1 MDTDGPVAAV
11 LLAAE
16 VDSAGTLRCIADSDA
31 IEAAI
36 GTLARAS
43 IDELVI
49 VLGEP
54 AGTLAFQMAAP
65 VTTVR
70 RDAGWQAGIAR
81 GIANGL
87 RALQPDSVAIVLT
100 TAALGP
106 ADARELRRV
115 IRRFRRGESAL
126 FAFERDGQPALP
138 VLVDRRY
145 RSVLLGVQDGQDA
158 AAVVAEH
165 PDGCVLVAP
174 GRSTPSPATE

>member
-1 MDTDGPVAAV
+1 METPGPVAAI
-11 LLAAE
+11 LLAAQSDE
-16 VDSAGTLRCIADSDA
+16 SGALRCIADSDA
-31 IEAAI
+31 IEATI
-36 GTLARAS
+36 GTLARAN

-70 RDAGWQAGIAR
+70 RDAGWQHGIAR

-87 RALQPDSVAIVLT
+87 RALQPDAVAVVLA
-100 TAALGP
+100 TAALGA

-126 FAFERDGQPALP
+126 FAFEHDGQPVLP

-145 RSVLLGVQDGQDA
+145 RSVLLGVKDGEDA
-158 AAVVAEH
+158 AAAVAAH

-174 GRSTPSPATE
+174 GHSTPSPATD

>member
-1 MDTDGPVAAV
+1 MEAPGPVAAI
-11 LLAAE
+11 LLAADFDRE
-16 VDSAGTLRCIADSDA
+16 GALRCIADSDA

-36 GTLARAS
+36 GTLARAAV
-43 IDELVI
+43 DELVV

-70 RDAGWQAGIAR
+70 RDAAWQHGIAR

-87 RALQPDSVAIVLT
+87 RALQPDSVAIVLA

-106 ADARELRRV
+106 AHARELRRV
-115 IRRFRRGESAL
+115 VRRFRRGESAM
-126 FAFERDGQPALP
+126 FAFERDGQPVLP

-145 RSVLLGVQDGQDA
+145 RSVL
-158 AAVVAEH
+158 AAVRDGADPAAVIAAH

-174 GRSTPSPATE
+174 GSSTPSPATE